1 MTNLEVLKKLNNV
14 QTCEVL
20 FALVKPFLE
29 GDKNTEK
36 AMKRKIMKFLLSEA
50 ATKKPTE

>member
-1 MTNLEVLKKLNNV
+1 MTNLEVIKKLNNV
-14 QTCEVL
+14 QMCDVL

-29 GDKNTEK
+29 GDKKTEK

-50 ATKKPTE
+50 ATEKPTK